1 MFHLVSVQVQS
12 VDNGLH
18 RAQKIHVVS
27 KLLLSAVASP
37 DNSLIPSRVWEISR
51 HRNEDTIILMPNKV
65 CLGILL
71 RVFHFYH
78 DMPERMSPVIY
89 MYVVELRHRS
99 DSVVG
104 ISSR

>member
-37 DNSLIPSRVWEISR
+37 DNSLIGYGEISR

-65 CLGILL
+65 CSRILL
-71 RVFHFYH
+71 RFFHFYH

-99 DSVVG
+99 GSVVG